1 MIFRIDGRLNRS
13 PADGNG
19 AGVSDKDER
28 GQVYFEFTPMG
39 QQVRVAAIDPQ
50 TGTEVIIIAPAS
62 ASRHDM
68 QRIATAKLMRKLERD
83 KPA

>member
-1 MIFRIDGRLNRS
+1 MIWLIARMANRS
-13 PADGNG
+13 LGDRNG
-19 AGVSDKDER
+19 AGVSDRDEQGR
-28 GQVYFEFTPMG
+28 VYFEFTPMG

-62 ASRHDM
+62 ASQHDM